1 MKYVIGMVLILF
13 VPLAV
18 WGVFQSDW
26 TGASTRAQAEARAQ
40 VAVAQA
46 EARAAVEVA
55 AYNAQAQSAQA
66 QAQAQAQIAQSA
78 SMAVVFPLVSMTVVV
93 GLLGGLSIALIA
105 VLVIA
110 RTPTRQDAAQAKIQS
125 LDIRYY
131 E

>member
-1 MKYVIGMVLILF
+1 MKYVISMLLILF

-18 WGVFQSDW
+18 WGLFQSDW
-26 TGASTRAQAEARAQ
+26 TGANTRAETEARAQ

-55 AYNAQAQSAQA
+55 AYNAQAQTAQA

-78 SMAVVFPLVSMTVVV
+78 SMAVVFPLVAMTVVV
-93 GLLGGLSIALIA
+93 GLLGGLAMALVV
-105 VLVIA
+105 VLVVA
-110 RTPTRQDAAQAKIQS
+110 RKATQQEAAQFNIQA
-125 LDIRYY
+125 LDVRYY